1 MDQAKFPYIRHRPT
15 VLDEL
20 PLDVI
25 RVHIVPCLDY
35 ESRIN
40 LNQCLPPWDR
50 LPNRMN
56 TEMMRVH
63 DLRVRIKHLESLNG
77 RMDDLYTWPYTIEK
91 ETERFKVLTKYFALH
106 LKPQYFE
113 IVKKEGYRKVTLVKI
128 DEFTY
133 DLTKYRGN
141 VCINVRVRMTK
152 AMAKLRKMIQ
162 KSGPYPPTVST
173 DMVPDLNFV

>member
-1 MDQAKFPYIRHRPT
+1 MTKFHFIRHRPT
-15 VLDEL
+15 VLDEI

-25 RVHIVPCLDY
+25 RVHIFPCLDY

-63 DLRVRIKHLESLNG
+63 DLRVRIKHLESMNG
-77 RMDDLYTWPYTIEK
+77 RLDDLYTWPYTEDK
-91 ETERFKVLTKYFALH
+91 ETKRMKVITDYFLLH
-106 LKPQYFE
+106 LKPQYFDL
-113 IVKKEGYRKVTLVKI
+113 VKGQIYREVTLRKI
-128 DEFTY
+128 DDFTY

-141 VCINVRVRMTK
+141 VCINVRLKLVKAMTK
-152 AMAKLRKMIQ
+152 VKKLIQ
-162 KSGPYPPTVST
+162 VSGPYHPTFDTNIIPKLS
-173 DMVPDLNFV
+173 FV

>member
-1 MDQAKFPYIRHRPT
+1 MKQTKFPYIRHRPT

-25 RVHIVPCLDY
+25 RVHIFPCLDY

-50 LPNRMN
+50 LPKRIN

-63 DLRVRIKHLESLNG
+63 DLRVRIKHLESMNG
-77 RMDDLYTWPYTIEK
+77 RMDDLYTWPYTEDK
-91 ETERFKVLTKYFALH
+91 ETKRIKLITDYFLLH

-113 IVKKEGYRKVTLVKI
+113 IVKKELYRQVTLTKI
-128 DEFTY
+128 DDFTY
-133 DLTKYRGN
+133 DLTKYGGN
-141 VCINVRVRMTK
+141 VCINVRLRLIK
-152 AMAKLRKMIQ
+152 AMAKVRKMIQ

-173 DMVPDLNFV
+173 NMVPELSFV

>member
-1 MDQAKFPYIRHRPT
+1 MTKFHFIRHRPT

-25 RVHIVPCLDY
+25 RVHIFPCLDY

-50 LPNRMN
+50 LPKRMN
-56 TEMMRVH
+56 TEMMKVH

-77 RMDDLYTWPYTIEK
+77 RIDDLYTWPYTIEK
-91 ETERFKVLTKYFALH
+91 ETERFKVLTKYFTLH

-113 IVKKEGYRKVTLVKI
+113 MIKKQMYRNVMLTKI
-128 DEFTY
+128 DEFID
-133 DLTKYRGN
+133 DLIRYQGN
-141 VCINVRVRMTK
+141 VCINVRERFIR
-152 AMAKLRKMIQ
+152 AMVKMGKRIEA
-162 KSGPYPPTVST
+162 SMPYPPTVST
-173 DMVPDLNFV
+173 NMVPDLSFV